1 MTGNTPPAPVVGKKE
16 RERKVWQQG
25 DSEPHCR
32 TTWRNQFASPKGA
45 TQHFF
50 QLARVLHLTPTG
62 SFLSTGQRRSNL
74 GSGGSQEVMEKPLC
88 FPRRKGC
95 FNVPFFKMTFCRR
108 FSGLALVASALFAAT
123 IGCSD
128 SQVTLEDLE
137 AAAESI
143 EVAEVSITNSPDAA
157 SQAILDVEKTDLKF
171 GFIKLTDCAP
181 LVIAKEKGFFDD
193 EGLNVEIEAQ
203 SNWKVLLDRVIDGQ
217 LDGAHMLAGQPIGA
231 TIGFG
236 TKAHVITAYS
246 LDYNGNGIT
255 VSNEIWAQM
264 QENDPA
270 LKSPTPKHPI
280 TADSLKPIVD
290 SYKAEGKDF
299 NMGMVFPVST
309 HNYEI
314 RYWLASAG
322 IHPGMY
328 SEQDI
333 TGVIDADVLLSVTP
347 PPQMPATL
355 EAGTILGYCVGEPWN
370 QQAVVKEIGVPV
382 TTNYDIWKNNP
393 EKVFGVTKEW
403 DQKHPNTHVAII
415 KALIR
420 AGKWLDE
427 TDANGKLVN
436 RQEAAKILS
445 MKDYVGADEDV
456 IDNSMTG
463 TFVFQK
469 SDVRPMP
476 DFNVFFKYHASYPHY
491 SDCIWFLTQMRRWG
505 QITESKPASWYAE
518 TAKEI
523 YKPEIYRQAAEMLIS
538 EGKIDTSEVPAT
550 GYDGYRE
557 VTTDFIDGKAYNA
570 KDPIGY
576 INSFTIGN
584 KDAESL
590 AKQ

>member
-1 MTGNTPPAPVVGKKE
+1 MLVGCA
-16 RERKVWQQG
+16 
-25 DSEPHCR
+25 DSEI
-32 TTWRNQFASPKGA
+32 
-45 TQHFF
+45 
-50 QLARVLHLTPTG
+50 
-62 SFLSTGQRRSNL
+62 
-74 GSGGSQEVMEKPLC
+74 
-88 FPRRKGC
+88 
-95 FNVPFFKMTFCRR
+95 
-108 FSGLALVASALFAAT
+108 T
-123 IGCSD
+123 I
-128 SQVTLEDLE
+128 EDLE
-137 AAAESI
+137 AAAEKI
-143 EVAEVSITNSPDAA
+143 EEASVADPGESDATGESDDKPVA
-157 SQAILDVEKTDLKF
+157 KILDIEKPDLKF

-181 LVIAKEKGFFDD
+181 LVIAKEKGYFSD

-236 TKAHVITAYS
+236 TQAHIITAYS

-264 QENDPA
+264 QENDPE

-280 TADSLKPIVD
+280 TADSLKPIVEE
-290 SYKAEGKDF
+290 YKSEGKNF

-314 RYWLASAG
+314 RYWLAASG

-328 SEQDI
+328 TEENIQG
-333 TGVIDADVLLSVTP
+333 TVDADVLLSVTP
-347 PPQMPATL
+347 PPQMPGTL

-370 QQAVVKEIGVPV
+370 QKAVVDSIGVPV

-393 EKVFGVTKEW
+393 EKVFGVTKDW
-403 DQKHPNTHVAII
+403 DQQHPNTHLAII

-427 TDANGKLVN
+427 TDADGNLVN

-445 MKDYVGADEDV
+445 RKDHVGADEDV

-469 SDVRPMP
+469 TDVRPMP
-476 DFNVFFKYHASYPHY
+476 EFNVFFKHHASYPHY

-505 QITESKPASWYAE
+505 QITDSKPASWYAE
-518 TAKEI
+518 TAKKI
-523 YKPEIYRQAAEMLIS
+523 YQPQIYRKAAEMLIS
-538 EGKIDTSEVPAT
+538 EGKASPDDFPSPD
-550 GYDGYRE
+550 YDGYRE
-557 VTTDFIDGKAYNA
+557 VTKEFIDGNAYDA
-570 KDPIGY
+570 SDPIGY
-576 INSFTIGN
+576 INSFDIGN
-584 KDAESL
+584 KEPAELS
-590 AKQ
+590 KQ